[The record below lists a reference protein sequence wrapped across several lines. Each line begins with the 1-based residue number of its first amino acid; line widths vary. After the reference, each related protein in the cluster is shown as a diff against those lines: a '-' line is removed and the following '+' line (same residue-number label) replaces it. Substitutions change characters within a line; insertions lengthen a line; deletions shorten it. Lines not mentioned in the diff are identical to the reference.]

1 MARTHEFRAHWLT
14 GAALAVAVILSV
26 PAVAQAESGAQAGYW
41 LASTPSVADGMTWG
55 RLVVKNGVLA
65 FHSSRDSWET
75 PLNEIKRVS
84 VSKASD
90 RIIEIETVAGEVLTL
105 SILGPNM
112 LVESPRKA
120 MQHIQ
125 RAVREAPAPAQRP
138 ALAAT
143 NAGGGGGI
151 R

>member
-1 MARTHEFRAHWLT
+1 
-14 GAALAVAVILSV
+14 
-26 PAVAQAESGAQAGYW
+26 
-41 LASTPSVADGMTWG
+41 
-55 RLVVKNGVLA
+55 
-65 FHSSRDSWET
+65 
-75 PLNEIKRVS
+75 
-84 VSKASD
+84 
-90 RIIEIETVAGEVLTL
+90 VAGEVLTV

-125 RAVREAPAPAQRP
+125 RAVREAPAPQRP

-143 NAGGGGGI
+143 NAGSGGSI